1 MNEYMMVLMVRERE
15 FHNTKLNNKTQLQ
28 HLLGEKRD
36 CILLAAIYIDA
47 GHKKRQELTNQ

>member
-1 MNEYMMVLMVRERE
+1 MMVLMVRERE

-36 CILLAAIYIDA
+36 PTSSNIYWCLSQKEA
-47 GHKKRQELTNQ
+47 GVD